1 MTQYVVNVTFWYAM
15 HNTIM
20 SDKPTKKVNTKVGGK
35 INQDQVL
42 LYALQG
48 KGVTEI
54 ATLMQCDK
62 AYISRMLS
70 PMRHH
75 IDGYLAFKNDPA
87 ALWEYQEYRVL
98 SAVNDSDINKA
109 RLAEK
114 ATFSGIAR
122 DKVRLQRGQSTSNI
136 SAITSIIQAVHER
149 KPQPIVVSD
158 DPVVSIDSPVTG
170 STDIPGQLPA
180 PMPEI
185 EGGRGELVA
194 DSVIIPPYDPAVE

>member
-1 MTQYVVNVTFWYAM
+1 
-15 HNTIM
+15 M

-70 PMRHH
+70 PLRHH
-75 IDGYLAFKNDPA
+75 IDGYLAFKSDPA

-98 SAVNDSDINKA
+98 SAVNESDINKA

-122 DKVRLQRGQSTSNI
+122 DKVRLQRNQSTSNI

-158 DPVVSIDSPVTG
+158 ERPISIDRPVTESPV
-170 STDIPGQLPA
+170 IPGQLPA
-180 PMPEI
+180 PCPEI
-185 EGGRGELVA
+185 EGGRGELVT
-194 DSVIIPPYDPAVE
+194 DSVIIPPYDPNVE

>member
-1 MTQYVVNVTFWYAM
+1 M

-20 SDKPTKKVNTKVGGK
+20 SDNPTKKVNTKVGGK

-98 SAVNDSDINKA
+98 SAVNESDINKA

-122 DKVRLQRGQSTSNI
+122 DKVRLQRNQSTSNI

-149 KPQPIVVSD
+149 KTQQVVVPADPIISV
-158 DPVVSIDSPVTG
+158 DSPVAVTEPAM
-170 STDIPGQLPA
+170 SSIETDLTLPC
-180 PMPEI
+180 P
-185 EGGRGELVA
+185 
-194 DSVIIPPYDPAVE
+194 DTSQ

>member
-1 MTQYVVNVTFWYAM
+1 MFNLLLYSLMPNKVA
-15 HNTIM
+15 
-20 SDKPTKKVNTKVGGK
+20 KKINTKIGGK

-54 ATLMQCDK
+54 SNLMHCDK

-75 IDGYLAFKNDPA
+75 IDGYIAFKNDPA

-98 SAVNDSDINKA
+98 SAVNESDINKA

-122 DKVRLQRGQSTSNI
+122 DKVRLQRNQSTSNI

-149 KPQPIVVSD
+149 KSQPIVVSAPD
-158 DPVVSIDSPVTG
+158 AISVDSPVAVTEPAL
-170 STDIPGQLPA
+170 TLPC
-180 PMPEI
+180 PDTSQI
-185 EGGRGELVA
+185 DGGRGELVPHG
-194 DSVIIPPYDPAVE
+194 VIIPPYDPQVE